1 MSFSSLYGLRQQR
14 LRLCF
19 VEIPTSAISVSLK
32 EQSENPKY
40 KNKASLLVHYANSF
54 SAPNFGILFIIIILQ
69 YAPRY
74 YQKPICQNPKIFNLL
89 CGPVPLYQNI
99 PVKWKQELIL
109 NYEINSIE
117 NKKKPKKISNMM

>member
-1 MSFSSLYGLRQQR
+1 MSFSSLHRLRQQR

-40 KNKASLLVHYANSF
+40 KNKASLLVHYANLF
-54 SAPNFGILFIIIILQ
+54 SAPNFGVLFIIIILQ

-74 YQKPICQNPKIFNLL
+74 YQKPICQS
-89 CGPVPLYQNI
+89 LYIRTSPQN
-99 PVKWKQELIL
+99 
-109 NYEINSIE
+109 E
-117 NKKKPKKISNMM
+117 NKNLYSIMK